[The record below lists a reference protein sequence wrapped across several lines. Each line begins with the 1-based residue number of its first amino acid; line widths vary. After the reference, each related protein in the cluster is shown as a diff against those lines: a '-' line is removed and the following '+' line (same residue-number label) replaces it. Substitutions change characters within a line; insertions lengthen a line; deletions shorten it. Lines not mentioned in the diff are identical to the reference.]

1 MKKVDSQEIYESNS
15 IMGIEISLKGKLA
28 VVCGASQGI
37 GRHIAIRFSQADCRL
52 ILIARNQ
59 SNLNSVLQE
68 LQGKDHHAIAA
79 DLSQP
84 EKLEFLF
91 QKLNSITQ
99 KLGPVSILINNAG
112 GPKSGDLIE
121 ATGNDL
127 EVAFRTHVLAAQKL
141 AQWAVPQM
149 KSAAGGRIINIIST
163 SVKAPIAKLGVSNTI
178 RAAMANWS
186 KTLANELGAD
196 NILVNSILPGYTAT
210 ERLGELKQATA
221 ARLGVSEEQIEKQWR
236 SSIPLGRFAEPHEL
250 ANVALF
256 LASDL
261 ASYVNG
267 VHLCV
272 DGGRTPCG

>member
-1 MKKVDSQEIYESNS
+1 
-15 IMGIEISLKGKLA
+15 MGIDISLKGKLA

-37 GRHIAIRFSQADCRL
+37 GRQIAIKFSKADCRV

-68 LQGKDHHAIAA
+68 IQGRDHHAIAA

-99 KLGPVSILINNAG
+99 QLGPVNILVNNAG

-127 EVAFRTHVLAAQKL
+127 ELAFRTHVIAAQKL

-149 KSAAGGRIINIIST
+149 KSASGGRIINIIST
-163 SVKAPIAKLGVSNTI
+163 SVKAPIAKLGVSNTV
-178 RAAMANWS
+178 RAAMANWT
-186 KTLANELGAD
+186 KTLANELGGH

-210 ERLGELKQATA
+210 ERLGELKKATA
-221 ARLGVSEEQIEKQWR
+221 TRLGVEESEVDRQWK
-236 SSIPLGRFAEPHEL
+236 SAIPLGRFAEPDEL
-250 ANVALF
+250 ANAALF